1 METERDVALVAPS
14 VFGVATSHAL
24 WRKQVK
30 REGERERVREREQG
44 KDNAKNKEGCQAT
57 SKKDREI
64 DKQREQYGKG
74 ERGLAAG
81 SFSVG
86 CLNLHLALARPF
98 V

>member
-1 METERDVALVAPS
+1 MHYGASKSRER
-14 VFGVATSHAL
+14 G
-24 WRKQVK
+24 R
-30 REGERERVREREQG
+30 ERECVREREQG

-81 SFSVG
+81 SFSV
-86 CLNLHLALARPF
+86 
-98 V
+98 